1 MLTSMLVD
9 ALRAAI
15 FAAAHVL
22 GSVGAGVL
30 AVSLL
35 LRLALLPLTLRLARR
50 SLAQRR
56 LLARI
61 QPELTALNERFK
73 KEPEQLWRATLTV
86 YRRHG
91 YKPVDVAG
99 FAGGL
104 AQVPVF
110 AGIYAAVR
118 SGLGAMGSLG
128 WIANLA
134 RPDGALALLV
144 ALTTGVASYIGVQT
158 GATSPRTD
166 WTVAAVGTTV
176 SLVLFWKAS
185 SVLVLSWGASSAVN
199 LVQGVLLRRE
209 RRQSV
214 QP

>member
-73 KEPEQLWRATLTV
+73 KEPDRLWRETMTV
-86 YRRHG
+86 YRRNG
-91 YKPVDVAG
+91 YKPVDIPG
-99 FAGGL
+99 LAGGL
-104 AQVPVF
+104 AQLPILG
-110 AGIYAAVR
+110 GIFTAVR
-118 SGLGAMGSLG
+118 SGLGAMGSFA
-128 WIANLA
+128 WIADLA

-144 ALTTGVASYIGVQT
+144 ALTTGVASYVGVQT
-158 GATSPRTD
+158 GATSPRAA
-166 WTVAAVGTTV
+166 WTAAAFGTTL
-176 SLVLFWKAS
+176 SLLLFWKAS

-209 RRQSV
+209 RR
-214 QP
+214 